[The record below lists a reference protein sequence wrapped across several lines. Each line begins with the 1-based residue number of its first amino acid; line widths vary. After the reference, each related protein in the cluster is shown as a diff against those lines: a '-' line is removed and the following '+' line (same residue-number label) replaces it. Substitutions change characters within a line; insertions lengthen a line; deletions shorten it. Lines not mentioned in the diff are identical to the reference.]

1 MELRLGRRSW
11 LDLIWRWWWMLL
23 RWWKDLK
30 GFKRWGYWAGNSRSC
45 IGSCALRG
53 RKPTPSQHHSSND
66 RINVTSVTPN
76 TTDSSQG
83 TRSPTPLLKRGD
95 LRHRLT
101 RKLFDTPNADLTREV
116 QELKGVVT
124 TLQKKLEAVA
134 PTISTNQTHLD
145 PSDLRLRLTSRSG
158 YGRSH
163 KSETDPSYQ
172 SRHVARS
179 ESYLRREKS
188 IEDSTN
194 SPPAVSDKIRGR
206 RCAEQKHCPQGRVHG
221 PGRKVRPQG
230 RTSRKPTSGPCP
242 EEFTPPR
249 DDSGYPL
256 SKGIEKAKL
265 PPNFR
270 MPQCDLYDGSG
281 DPGEHVYQ
289 FQTNMLLLQV
299 SDAVMCRAFP
309 TTLRKAAHAW
319 FKSLRPRSIHSFAQ
333 LSDLFQKHFVSSRTR
348 RKNSASLLNVVQERN
363 ESLSR
368 YLGRFNAATLEIDNL
383 DESVKYTAFMRGLRP
398 TTKFAFAVNKSPPGN
413 MSDLLDKANKYIQAE
428 EYLETHKEHRG
439 DNGQGQEKRARE
451 DSPRSG
457 RGSKRSRRDERRPK
471 EMFDMKNLTPLNA
484 RPSQILH
491 EIKDKEILERPEKM
505 RSAPSQRDRNLW
517 CHYHNDHGHTT
528 DKCESLKRA
537 IEALIKRGHLRGY
550 VNRRNEKRETT
561 PLAGRDE
568 VRENAGVINTIS
580 GGIAAGGSSGQGR
593 KAYVREVLT
602 TMGPP
607 TKKQKKEPA
616 QTISFSDDDVG
627 DTRIPH
633 DDPLVVTLR
642 VGNFDVKRILVDNG
656 SSAEVLFYEA
666 FQRMNIPSDRL
677 RKIDT
682 PLYGFSNHP
691 VVCEGIIALPVTVGA
706 PPNQAKL
713 MLDFV
718 VVRVPSAYNAIL
730 GRTALN
736 QLRAVVSTYHMKMKF
751 PTENGVGEVKG
762 DQAVARQ
769 CYMASC
775 RNRANETLMIEDLR
789 DETKVERGKPAE
801 DLFDIELYPG
811 NQEKTVRVGTG
822 LSDDLKLKLV
832 DLLRNYSDIFAWT
845 ASDMPGIDPKAI
857 RKAKD
862 FEWTEECQKSF
873 EELKRYL
880 SSPPL
885 LTKPITGEDLFIYL
899 SISEVAVST
908 VLIREEEGKQRPVY
922 YISKVLQDV
931 ETRYPRIDKVALA
944 LVTSAR
950 KLRPYFQ
957 SHTIVVLTDQ
967 PLGKVLQNPDAS
979 GRLVNWSVELGEF
992 DIKYQPRTAIKA
1004 QALSDFV
1011 VECTIPEDPQQLIL
1025 SEVSDPWLL
1034 YVDDGVLY
1042 KKSFSLPYL
1051 KCLTP
1056 KEADYALQEVHE
1068 GICGQHL
1075 GGRNLAHKILRQGYF
1090 WPGMQRDAIKFT
1102 KRCDQCQKFAPLTHT
1117 PAAPLSI
1124 LTSPIPFAMWGMDIL
1139 GPFPM
1144 ATGQRRF
1151 VIVAI
1156 DYFTKWTEAEPLAT
1170 ITASKCEEFFW
1181 KNVVCRFGVPKILIT
1196 DNGKQFDNSN
1206 FRSFCEGLSICLRFT
1221 SVAHPQSNGQ
1231 TENMNRSILQGLK
1244 RKLDDAK
1251 GAWVDELPKVLW
1263 AYRTTPHSV
1272 TGETP
1277 FLLCFGTEALLP
1289 VEVGLPTV
1297 RVLQFSETE
1306 NEENLR
1312 GNLDLLDDVR
1322 AQALDR
1328 VISTKQ
1334 RVARFYNRRVRM
1346 RIFRVGDLVLRK
1358 LGVSN
1363 PKAAVGKLSPNWEGP
1378 YKISKVLR
1386 PGTYSLETLSGEAI
1400 PRTWNA
1406 DNLRRYYQ

>member
-1 MELRLGRRSW
+1 MKEQKLKTRGVGTNDLPQSPLKSSLAAYGGVRVPLDSRLVHPQQYPSRLRS
-11 LDLIWRWWWMLL
+11 
-23 RWWKDLK
+23 
-30 GFKRWGYWAGNSRSC
+30 NSTRHC
-45 IGSCALRG
+45 R
-53 RKPTPSQHHSSND
+53 D
-66 RINVTSVTPN
+66 SVTLLF
-76 TTDSSQG
+76 SSLSLGHG

-101 RKLFDTPNADLTREV
+101 RKLFDTPNANLTREV

-172 SRHVARS
+172 PRHVDRS

-194 SPPAVSDKIRGR
+194 SPPAASDKIRGR
-206 RCAEQKHCPQGRVHG
+206 RSTGQKHCPQGRVHP

-230 RTSRKPTSGPCP
+230 RTSRKPTSGTCP
-242 EEFTPPR
+242 EEYTPPR

-270 MPQCDLYDGSG
+270 MPQCDLYDGNG

-333 LSDLFQKHFVSSRTR
+333 LSDSFQKHFVSSRTR

-413 MSDLLDKANKYIQAE
+413 MSDLLEKANKYIQAE

-439 DNGQGQEKRARE
+439 DNEQGQEKRARE

-602 TMGPP
+602 TMGPS

-656 SSAEVLFYEA
+656 SSAKVLFYEA
-666 FQRMNIPSDRL
+666 FQRMNIPSDHL

-691 VVCEGIIALPVTVGA
+691 VACEGIIALPVTV
-706 PPNQAKL
+706 
-713 MLDFV
+713 
-718 VVRVPSAYNAIL
+718 VPL
-730 GRTALN
+730 RT
-736 QLRAVVSTYHMKMKF
+736 
-751 PTENGVGEVKG
+751 
-762 DQAVARQ
+762 
-769 CYMASC
+769 
-775 RNRANETLMIEDLR
+775 
-789 DETKVERGKPAE
+789 
-801 DLFDIELYPG
+801 
-811 NQEKTVRVGTG
+811 
-822 LSDDLKLKLV
+822 
-832 DLLRNYSDIFAWT
+832 
-845 ASDMPGIDPKAI
+845 
-857 RKAKD
+857 
-862 FEWTEECQKSF
+862 
-873 EELKRYL
+873 
-880 SSPPL
+880 
-885 LTKPITGEDLFIYL
+885 
-899 SISEVAVST
+899 
-908 VLIREEEGKQRPVY
+908 
-922 YISKVLQDV
+922 
-931 ETRYPRIDKVALA
+931 
-944 LVTSAR
+944 
-950 KLRPYFQ
+950 
-957 SHTIVVLTDQ
+957 
-967 PLGKVLQNPDAS
+967 
-979 GRLVNWSVELGEF
+979 
-992 DIKYQPRTAIKA
+992 
-1004 QALSDFV
+1004 
-1011 VECTIPEDPQQLIL
+1011 
-1025 SEVSDPWLL
+1025 
-1034 YVDDGVLY
+1034 
-1042 KKSFSLPYL
+1042 
-1051 KCLTP
+1051 
-1056 KEADYALQEVHE
+1056 
-1068 GICGQHL
+1068 
-1075 GGRNLAHKILRQGYF
+1075 
-1090 WPGMQRDAIKFT
+1090 
-1102 KRCDQCQKFAPLTHT
+1102 
-1117 PAAPLSI
+1117 
-1124 LTSPIPFAMWGMDIL
+1124 
-1139 GPFPM
+1139 
-1144 ATGQRRF
+1144 
-1151 VIVAI
+1151 
-1156 DYFTKWTEAEPLAT
+1156 
-1170 ITASKCEEFFW
+1170 
-1181 KNVVCRFGVPKILIT
+1181 
-1196 DNGKQFDNSN
+1196 
-1206 FRSFCEGLSICLRFT
+1206 
-1221 SVAHPQSNGQ
+1221 
-1231 TENMNRSILQGLK
+1231 
-1244 RKLDDAK
+1244 
-1251 GAWVDELPKVLW
+1251 
-1263 AYRTTPHSV
+1263 
-1272 TGETP
+1272 
-1277 FLLCFGTEALLP
+1277 
-1289 VEVGLPTV
+1289 
-1297 RVLQFSETE
+1297 
-1306 NEENLR
+1306 
-1312 GNLDLLDDVR
+1312 
-1322 AQALDR
+1322 
-1328 VISTKQ
+1328 
-1334 RVARFYNRRVRM
+1334 
-1346 RIFRVGDLVLRK
+1346 
-1358 LGVSN
+1358 
-1363 PKAAVGKLSPNWEGP
+1363 KLS
-1378 YKISKVLR
+1378 
-1386 PGTYSLETLSGEAI
+1386 
-1400 PRTWNA
+1400 
-1406 DNLRRYYQ
+1406 

>member
-1 MELRLGRRSW
+1 M
-11 LDLIWRWWWMLL
+11 
-23 RWWKDLK
+23 
-30 GFKRWGYWAGNSRSC
+30 
-45 IGSCALRG
+45 
-53 RKPTPSQHHSSND
+53 SS
-66 RINVTSVTPN
+66 
-76 TTDSSQG
+76 
-83 TRSPTPLLKRGD
+83 
-95 LRHRLT
+95 
-101 RKLFDTPNADLTREV
+101 
-116 QELKGVVT
+116 
-124 TLQKKLEAVA
+124 
-134 PTISTNQTHLD
+134 
-145 PSDLRLRLTSRSG
+145 

-172 SRHVARS
+172 PEHVAKS

-194 SPPAVSDKIRGR
+194 SPPAVSGKIRGR
-206 RCAEQKHCPQGRVHG
+206 RCAERKHCPQGRVHG
-221 PGRKVRPQG
+221 SGRKVRPHG

-333 LSDLFQKHFVSSRTR
+333 LSDLFQKHFVSIRTR

-368 YLGRFNAATLEIDNL
+368 YLGRFNTATLEIDNL

-413 MSDLLDKANKYIQAE
+413 MSGLLDKANQYIQAE

-439 DNGQGQEKRARE
+439 DNGQGQEKRAWE

-457 RGSKRSRRDERRPK
+457 RSSKRSRRDERRPK

-505 RSAPSQRDRNLW
+505 RLAPSQRDRNLW

-537 IEALIKRGHLRGY
+537 IEALIKQGHLRGY
-550 VNRRNEKRETT
+550 VNRINEKREAT
-561 PLAGRDE
+561 PLAGREE

-602 TMGPP
+602 TVGPL

-691 VVCEGIIALPVTVGA
+691 VVCEGIIALPMTVGA

-730 GRTALN
+730 GRTTLN

-775 RNRANETLMIEDLR
+775 RNRANETLVIEDLR

-801 DLFDIELYPG
+801 DLFDIQLYPG

-822 LSDDLKLKLV
+822 LSDDLKIKLV
-832 DLLRNYSDIFAWT
+832 ELLRSYSDIFAWT
-845 ASDMPGIDPKAI
+845 ASDMPRVDPEAI

-862 FEWTEECQKSF
+862 FEWSEECQKSF
-873 EELKRYL
+873 EEFKRYL

-885 LTKPITGEDLFIYL
+885 LTKPVTGEDLFLYL

-931 ETRYPRIDKVALA
+931 ETRYPRIDKVALV

-967 PLGKVLQNPDAS
+967 PLGRVLQNPDAS

-1011 VECTIPEDPQQLIL
+1011 VECTIPKDPQQLIL
-1025 SEVSDPWLL
+1025 SEDSDPWLL
-1034 YVDDGVLY
+1034 YVDGSSKVGNSGAGLILISPEKY
-1042 KKSFSLPYL
+1042 LRTTLGWKKSSAQNL
-1051 KCLTP
+1051 
-1056 KEADYALQEVHE
+1056 EARLLLARDAERRDKVHE
-1068 GICGQHL
+1068 
-1075 GGRNLAHKILRQGYF
+1075 
-1090 WPGMQRDAIKFT
+1090 
-1102 KRCDQCQKFAPLTHT
+1102 
-1117 PAAPLSI
+1117 
-1124 LTSPIPFAMWGMDIL
+1124 
-1139 GPFPM
+1139 
-1144 ATGQRRF
+1144 
-1151 VIVAI
+1151 
-1156 DYFTKWTEAEPLAT
+1156 
-1170 ITASKCEEFFW
+1170 
-1181 KNVVCRFGVPKILIT
+1181 
-1196 DNGKQFDNSN
+1196 
-1206 FRSFCEGLSICLRFT
+1206 
-1221 SVAHPQSNGQ
+1221 
-1231 TENMNRSILQGLK
+1231 
-1244 RKLDDAK
+1244 
-1251 GAWVDELPKVLW
+1251 KV
-1263 AYRTTPHSV
+1263 
-1272 TGETP
+1272 
-1277 FLLCFGTEALLP
+1277 
-1289 VEVGLPTV
+1289 
-1297 RVLQFSETE
+1297 
-1306 NEENLR
+1306 
-1312 GNLDLLDDVR
+1312 
-1322 AQALDR
+1322 
-1328 VISTKQ
+1328 
-1334 RVARFYNRRVRM
+1334 
-1346 RIFRVGDLVLRK
+1346 
-1358 LGVSN
+1358 
-1363 PKAAVGKLSPNWEGP
+1363 
-1378 YKISKVLR
+1378 
-1386 PGTYSLETLSGEAI
+1386 
-1400 PRTWNA
+1400 
-1406 DNLRRYYQ
+1406 

>member
-1 MELRLGRRSW
+1 MALNTVKLRESPITVTVAPAEEGVNRHHP
-11 LDLIWRWWWMLL
+11 
-23 RWWKDLK
+23 
-30 GFKRWGYWAGNSRSC
+30 N
-45 IGSCALRG
+45 
-53 RKPTPSQHHSSND
+53 HSSND

-145 PSDLRLRLTSRSG
+145 PSDLRLRLTSRSD

-172 SRHVARS
+172 PRHVARS

-265 PPNFR
+265 PPNFW

-439 DNGQGQEKRARE
+439 DNGQGQEKRAQE

-457 RGSKRSRRDERRPK
+457 RGSKRSRRDERSPK

-550 VNRRNEKRETT
+550 VNRINEKRETT

-580 GGIAAGGSSGQGR
+580 GGIAEGGSSGQGR

-602 TMGPP
+602 TMGLP

-691 VVCEGIIALPVTVGA
+691 VACEGIIALPVTVGA

-762 DQAVARQ
+762 DQVVARQ

-1011 VECTIPEDPQQLIL
+1011 VECTIPEDPRQLIL

-1117 PAAPLSI
+1117 PVAPLSI

-1144 ATGQRRF
+1144 ATGQRQF

-1156 DYFTKWTEAEPLAT
+1156 DYFTKWTEAESLAT

-1181 KNVVCRFGVPKILIT
+1181 KNVVCHFGVPKILIT

-1251 GAWVDELPKVLW
+1251 GAWVDELLKVLW

-1297 RVLQFSETE
+1297 RVLQFSEAE

-1346 RIFRVGDLVLRK
+1346 RIFRVGDLALRK

-1386 PGTYSLETLSGEAI
+1386 PGAYSLETLSGEAI

-1406 DNLRRYYQ
+1406 DNLRPYYQ

>member
-1 MELRLGRRSW
+1 
-11 LDLIWRWWWMLL
+11 
-23 RWWKDLK
+23 
-30 GFKRWGYWAGNSRSC
+30 
-45 IGSCALRG
+45 
-53 RKPTPSQHHSSND
+53 
-66 RINVTSVTPN
+66 
-76 TTDSSQG
+76 
-83 TRSPTPLLKRGD
+83 
-95 LRHRLT
+95 
-101 RKLFDTPNADLTREV
+101 
-116 QELKGVVT
+116 
-124 TLQKKLEAVA
+124 
-134 PTISTNQTHLD
+134 
-145 PSDLRLRLTSRSG
+145 
-158 YGRSH
+158 
-163 KSETDPSYQ
+163 
-172 SRHVARS
+172 
-179 ESYLRREKS
+179 
-188 IEDSTN
+188 
-194 SPPAVSDKIRGR
+194 
-206 RCAEQKHCPQGRVHG
+206 
-221 PGRKVRPQG
+221 
-230 RTSRKPTSGPCP
+230 
-242 EEFTPPR
+242 
-249 DDSGYPL
+249 
-256 SKGIEKAKL
+256 
-265 PPNFR
+265 

-333 LSDLFQKHFVSSRTR
+333 LSDSFQKHFVSSRTR

-413 MSDLLDKANKYIQAE
+413 MSDLLEKANKYIQAE

-439 DNGQGQEKRARE
+439 DNEQGQEKRARE

-602 TMGPP
+602 TMGPS
-607 TKKQKKEPA
+607 TKKQKNEPA

-642 VGNFDVKRILVDNG
+642 VGNFDVKRILIDNG

-691 VVCEGIIALPVTVGA
+691 VACEGIIALPVTVGA

-762 DQAVARQ
+762 DQVVARQ

-775 RNRANETLMIEDLR
+775 RNRANEALMIEDLR

-845 ASDMPGIDPKAI
+845 ASNMPGIDPKPPKTIKQVQELTGRVAALGRFMSKSAEKCLPFFKAI

-1034 YVDDGVLY
+1034 YVDGSSKAGNSGAGLILISPEKFKID
-1042 KKSFSLPYL
+1042 LPYL

-1056 KEADYALQEVHE
+1056 KEADYALQEVHD

-1102 KRCDQCQKFAPLTHT
+1102 KRCDPCQKFAPLTHT

-1156 DYFTKWTEAEPLAT
+1156 DYFTKWTEAESLAT

-1181 KNVVCRFGVPKILIT
+1181 KNVVCRFGIPKILIT

-1297 RVLQFSETE
+1297 RVLQFSEAE

-1386 PGTYSLETLSGEAI
+1386 PGAYSLETLSGEAI

-1406 DNLRRYYQ
+1406 DNLRPYYQ

>member
-1 MELRLGRRSW
+1 
-11 LDLIWRWWWMLL
+11 
-23 RWWKDLK
+23 
-30 GFKRWGYWAGNSRSC
+30 
-45 IGSCALRG
+45 
-53 RKPTPSQHHSSND
+53 
-66 RINVTSVTPN
+66 
-76 TTDSSQG
+76 
-83 TRSPTPLLKRGD
+83 
-95 LRHRLT
+95 
-101 RKLFDTPNADLTREV
+101 
-116 QELKGVVT
+116 
-124 TLQKKLEAVA
+124 
-134 PTISTNQTHLD
+134 
-145 PSDLRLRLTSRSG
+145 
-158 YGRSH
+158 
-163 KSETDPSYQ
+163 
-172 SRHVARS
+172 
-179 ESYLRREKS
+179 
-188 IEDSTN
+188 
-194 SPPAVSDKIRGR
+194 
-206 RCAEQKHCPQGRVHG
+206 
-221 PGRKVRPQG
+221 
-230 RTSRKPTSGPCP
+230 
-242 EEFTPPR
+242 
-249 DDSGYPL
+249 
-256 SKGIEKAKL
+256 
-265 PPNFR
+265 
-270 MPQCDLYDGSG
+270 
-281 DPGEHVYQ
+281 
-289 FQTNMLLLQV
+289 
-299 SDAVMCRAFP
+299 
-309 TTLRKAAHAW
+309 
-319 FKSLRPRSIHSFAQ
+319 
-333 LSDLFQKHFVSSRTR
+333 
-348 RKNSASLLNVVQERN
+348 
-363 ESLSR
+363 
-368 YLGRFNAATLEIDNL
+368 
-383 DESVKYTAFMRGLRP
+383 MRGLRP

-413 MSDLLDKANKYIQAE
+413 MSGLLDKANKYIQAE

-491 EIKDKEILERPEKM
+491 EINDKEILERPEKM

-550 VNRRNEKRETT
+550 VNRRNKKREAT
-561 PLAGRDE
+561 PLAGREE

-580 GGIAAGGSSGQGR
+580 GGIAAGSSSGQGR

-602 TMGPP
+602 TMGPS

-616 QTISFSDDDVG
+616 QTISLSDDDVG

-691 VVCEGIIALPVTVGA
+691 VVCEGIIALPVTVGV

-718 VVRVPSAYNAIL
+718 VVHVPSAYNAIL
-730 GRTALN
+730 GRTTLN

-811 NQEKTVRVGTG
+811 NQEKTVRVGKG

-832 DLLRNYSDIFAWT
+832 DLLRSYSDIFAWT
-845 ASDMPGIDPKAI
+845 ASDMPGINPEELTGRVAALGRFMSKSAEKCLPFFKAI

-873 EELKRYL
+873 QELKRYL

-885 LTKPITGEDLFIYL
+885 LTKPVTGEDLFLYL
-899 SISEVAVST
+899 SISE
-908 VLIREEEGKQRPVY
+908 
-922 YISKVLQDV
+922 VLQDV

-992 DIKYQPRTAIKA
+992 DIKYQPRAAIKA

-1011 VECTIPEDPQQLIL
+1011 VECTIPEDPHQLIL

-1034 YVDDGVLY
+1034 YVDGSS
-1042 KKSFSLPYL
+1042 K
-1051 KCLTP
+1051 
-1056 KEADYALQEVHE
+1056 
-1068 GICGQHL
+1068 L
-1075 GGRNLAHKILRQGYF
+1075 GNSGAGL
-1090 WPGMQRDAIKFT
+1090 
-1102 KRCDQCQKFAPLTHT
+1102 
-1117 PAAPLSI
+1117 
-1124 LTSPIPFAMWGMDIL
+1124 
-1139 GPFPM
+1139 
-1144 ATGQRRF
+1144 
-1151 VIVAI
+1151 
-1156 DYFTKWTEAEPLAT
+1156 
-1170 ITASKCEEFFW
+1170 
-1181 KNVVCRFGVPKILIT
+1181 ILISPEKFKIERFMKVFV
-1196 DNGKQFDNSN
+1196 DN
-1206 FRSFCEGLSICLRFT
+1206 T
-1221 SVAHPQSNGQ
+1221 
-1231 TENMNRSILQGLK
+1231 
-1244 RKLDDAK
+1244 
-1251 GAWVDELPKVLW
+1251 WV
-1263 AYRTTPHSV
+1263 
-1272 TGETP
+1272 
-1277 FLLCFGTEALLP
+1277 
-1289 VEVGLPTV
+1289 
-1297 RVLQFSETE
+1297 
-1306 NEENLR
+1306 EE
-1312 GNLDLLDDVR
+1312 
-1322 AQALDR
+1322 
-1328 VISTKQ
+1328 I
-1334 RVARFYNRRVRM
+1334 
-1346 RIFRVGDLVLRK
+1346 
-1358 LGVSN
+1358 
-1363 PKAAVGKLSPNWEGP
+1363 
-1378 YKISKVLR
+1378 
-1386 PGTYSLETLSGEAI
+1386 
-1400 PRTWNA
+1400 
-1406 DNLRRYYQ
+1406 

>member
-1 MELRLGRRSW
+1 
-11 LDLIWRWWWMLL
+11 ML
-23 RWWKDLK
+23 
-30 GFKRWGYWAGNSRSC
+30 N
-45 IGSCALRG
+45 
-53 RKPTPSQHHSSND
+53 
-66 RINVTSVTPN
+66 
-76 TTDSSQG
+76 
-83 TRSPTPLLKRGD
+83 
-95 LRHRLT
+95 
-101 RKLFDTPNADLTREV
+101 
-116 QELKGVVT
+116 
-124 TLQKKLEAVA
+124 
-134 PTISTNQTHLD
+134 
-145 PSDLRLRLTSRSG
+145 
-158 YGRSH
+158 
-163 KSETDPSYQ
+163 
-172 SRHVARS
+172 
-179 ESYLRREKS
+179 
-188 IEDSTN
+188 
-194 SPPAVSDKIRGR
+194 
-206 RCAEQKHCPQGRVHG
+206 
-221 PGRKVRPQG
+221 
-230 RTSRKPTSGPCP
+230 
-242 EEFTPPR
+242 
-249 DDSGYPL
+249 
-256 SKGIEKAKL
+256 
-265 PPNFR
+265 
-270 MPQCDLYDGSG
+270 
-281 DPGEHVYQ
+281 
-289 FQTNMLLLQV
+289 
-299 SDAVMCRAFP
+299 
-309 TTLRKAAHAW
+309 
-319 FKSLRPRSIHSFAQ
+319 
-333 LSDLFQKHFVSSRTR
+333 
-348 RKNSASLLNVVQERN
+348 
-363 ESLSR
+363 
-368 YLGRFNAATLEIDNL
+368 
-383 DESVKYTAFMRGLRP
+383 
-398 TTKFAFAVNKSPPGN
+398 
-413 MSDLLDKANKYIQAE
+413 
-428 EYLETHKEHRG
+428 
-439 DNGQGQEKRARE
+439 
-451 DSPRSG
+451 
-457 RGSKRSRRDERRPK
+457 
-471 EMFDMKNLTPLNA
+471 MKNLTPLNA

-528 DKCESLKRA
+528 DKCESLKRT
-537 IEALIKRGHLRGY
+537 IEALIKWGHLRG
-550 VNRRNEKRETT
+550 NEKREAT
-561 PLAGRDE
+561 PLAGREE

-602 TMGPP
+602 TVGPL
-607 TKKQKKEPA
+607 TKKQRKEPA
-616 QTISFSDDDVG
+616 PTISFSDDDVG
-627 DTRIPH
+627 DTRTPH

-706 PPNQAKL
+706 PLNQAKL

-730 GRTALN
+730 GQTTLN

-789 DETKVERGKPAE
+789 DETKVKRGKPAE

-822 LSDDLKLKLV
+822 LSDYLKLKLV
-832 DLLRNYSDIFAWT
+832 DLLRSCSDIFAWT
-845 ASDMPGIDPKAI
+845 ATDMPGIDPEAI

-862 FEWTEECQKSF
+862 FKWTEECQKSF
-873 EELKRYL
+873 KELKRYL

-885 LTKPITGEDLFIYL
+885 LTKPVTGEDLFLYL

-931 ETRYPRIDKVALA
+931 ETRYPRIDEVALA
-944 LVTSAR
+944 LVTLAR

-1004 QALSDFV
+1004 QALLDFV

-1034 YVDDGVLY
+1034 YVDGSSKVGNSGAGLILISPEKFKID
-1042 KKSFSLPYL
+1042 LPYL

-1075 GGRNLAHKILRQGYF
+1075 GGRNLAHKILRQGYY

-1151 VIVAI
+1151 VIVTI

-1181 KNVVCRFGVPKILIT
+1181 KNIVCRFGVPKILIT

-1206 FRSFCEGLSICLRFT
+1206 FRSFCEGLSINLRFT

-1277 FLLCFGTEALLP
+1277 FLLCFGIEALLP
-1289 VEVGLPTV
+1289 IEVGLPTV
-1297 RVLQFSETE
+1297 RVL
-1306 NEENLR
+1306 
-1312 GNLDLLDDVR
+1312 
-1322 AQALDR
+1322 
-1328 VISTKQ
+1328 
-1334 RVARFYNRRVRM
+1334 
-1346 RIFRVGDLVLRK
+1346 
-1358 LGVSN
+1358 
-1363 PKAAVGKLSPNWEGP
+1363 
-1378 YKISKVLR
+1378 
-1386 PGTYSLETLSGEAI
+1386 
-1400 PRTWNA
+1400 
-1406 DNLRRYYQ
+1406 

>member
-1 MELRLGRRSW
+1 
-11 LDLIWRWWWMLL
+11 
-23 RWWKDLK
+23 
-30 GFKRWGYWAGNSRSC
+30 
-45 IGSCALRG
+45 
-53 RKPTPSQHHSSND
+53 
-66 RINVTSVTPN
+66 
-76 TTDSSQG
+76 
-83 TRSPTPLLKRGD
+83 
-95 LRHRLT
+95 
-101 RKLFDTPNADLTREV
+101 
-116 QELKGVVT
+116 
-124 TLQKKLEAVA
+124 
-134 PTISTNQTHLD
+134 
-145 PSDLRLRLTSRSG
+145 
-158 YGRSH
+158 
-163 KSETDPSYQ
+163 
-172 SRHVARS
+172 
-179 ESYLRREKS
+179 
-188 IEDSTN
+188 
-194 SPPAVSDKIRGR
+194 
-206 RCAEQKHCPQGRVHG
+206 
-221 PGRKVRPQG
+221 
-230 RTSRKPTSGPCP
+230 
-242 EEFTPPR
+242 
-249 DDSGYPL
+249 
-256 SKGIEKAKL
+256 
-265 PPNFR
+265 

-413 MSDLLDKANKYIQAE
+413 MSGLLDKANKYIQAK

-439 DNGQGQEKRARE
+439 NNGQGQEKRARE

-457 RGSKRSRRDERRPK
+457 RGSKRSRRDERRLK

-550 VNRRNEKRETT
+550 VNRRNEKREAT
-561 PLAGRDE
+561 PLAGREE

-602 TMGPP
+602 TMGPS

-682 PLYGFSNHP
+682 LLYGFSNHP

-736 QLRAVVSTYHMKMKF
+736 QLRVVVSTYHMKMKF

-811 NQEKTVRVGTG
+811 NQEKTVRVGKG

-832 DLLRNYSDIFAWT
+832 DLLRSYSDIFAWT
-845 ASDMPGIDPKAI
+845 ASDMPGIDP
-857 RKAKD
+857 
-862 FEWTEECQKSF
+862 
-873 EELKRYL
+873 
-880 SSPPL
+880 
-885 LTKPITGEDLFIYL
+885 
-899 SISEVAVST
+899 EVAVST

-944 LVTSAR
+944 LVKSAR

-992 DIKYQPRTAIKA
+992 DIKYRPRAAIKA

-1034 YVDDGVLY
+1034 YVDGSSKLGNSGAGLILISPEKFKIEY
-1042 KKSFSLPYL
+1042 LWTTLGWKKASAQNL
-1051 KCLTP
+1051 
-1056 KEADYALQEVHE
+1056 EARLLLARDAERRDKVHE
-1068 GICGQHL
+1068 
-1075 GGRNLAHKILRQGYF
+1075 
-1090 WPGMQRDAIKFT
+1090 
-1102 KRCDQCQKFAPLTHT
+1102 
-1117 PAAPLSI
+1117 
-1124 LTSPIPFAMWGMDIL
+1124 
-1139 GPFPM
+1139 
-1144 ATGQRRF
+1144 
-1151 VIVAI
+1151 
-1156 DYFTKWTEAEPLAT
+1156 
-1170 ITASKCEEFFW
+1170 
-1181 KNVVCRFGVPKILIT
+1181 KILIT
-1196 DNGKQFDNSN
+1196 DNGKRFDNSN

-1251 GAWVDELPKVLW
+1251 GAWVDEPPKVLW
-1263 AYRTTPHSV
+1263 AYRITPHSV

-1297 RVLQFSETE
+1297 RVLQFSEAE

-1328 VISTKQ
+1328 VISTK

-1346 RIFRVGDLVLRK
+1346 RIFKVGDLVLRK

-1363 PKAAVGKLSPNWEGP
+1363 PKATVGKLSPNWEGP

-1386 PGTYSLETLSGEAI
+1386 PGAYSLETLSGEAI

>member
-1 MELRLGRRSW
+1 MEAKAVVKECTRV
-11 LDLIWRWWWMLL
+11 
-23 RWWKDLK
+23 
-30 GFKRWGYWAGNSRSC
+30 
-45 IGSCALRG
+45 
-53 RKPTPSQHHSSND
+53 
-66 RINVTSVTPN
+66 VTS
-76 TTDSSQG
+76 
-83 TRSPTPLLKRGD
+83 KRKKTGI
-95 LRHRLT
+95 
-101 RKLFDTPNADLTREV
+101 PMAYSDLTREV
-116 QELKGVVT
+116 HELKGVVT

-145 PSDLRLRLTSRSG
+145 PSDLRLRLTSRSS

-172 SRHVARS
+172 PEHVAKS

-194 SPPAVSDKIRGR
+194 SPPAVSGKIRGR
-206 RCAEQKHCPQGRVHG
+206 RCAERKHCPQGRVHG
-221 PGRKVRPQG
+221 SRRKVCPQG

-242 EEFTPPR
+242 EKFTPPR

-270 MPQCDLYDGSG
+270 MPECNLYDGSG
-281 DPGEHVYQ
+281 DPEEHVYQ

-309 TTLRKAAHAW
+309 TTLRKATHAW

-333 LSDLFQKHFVSSRTR
+333 LFDLFQKHFVSSRTR

-413 MSDLLDKANKYIQAE
+413 MSGLLDKANKYIQAE

-451 DSPRSG
+451 DSPKSG
-457 RGSKRSRRDERRPK
+457 RSSKRSRRDERRPK

-537 IEALIKRGHLRGY
+537 IEALIKRRHLRGY
-550 VNRRNEKRETT
+550 VNRRNEKREAT
-561 PLAGRDE
+561 PLAGREE
-568 VRENAGVINTIS
+568 VQENAGVINTIS
-580 GGIAAGGSSGQGR
+580 GRIAAGGSSGQGR

-602 TMGPP
+602 TVGPL

-730 GRTALN
+730 GRTTLN

-775 RNRANETLMIEDLR
+775 RNRANETLVIEDLR

-801 DLFDIELYPG
+801 DLFDIQLYPG

-822 LSDDLKLKLV
+822 LSDDLKIKLV
-832 DLLRNYSDIFAWT
+832 DLLRSYSDIFAWT
-845 ASDMPGIDPKAI
+845 ASDMPGINPEAI

-873 EELKRYL
+873 EELKHYL

-885 LTKPITGEDLFIYL
+885 LTKPVTGEDLFLYL

-1034 YVDDGVLY
+1034 YVDGSSKVGNSGAGLILISPEKFKIEY
-1042 KKSFSLPYL
+1042 LRTTLGWKKSSAQNL
-1051 KCLTP
+1051 
-1056 KEADYALQEVHE
+1056 EARLLLARDAERSDKVHE
-1068 GICGQHL
+1068 
-1075 GGRNLAHKILRQGYF
+1075 
-1090 WPGMQRDAIKFT
+1090 
-1102 KRCDQCQKFAPLTHT
+1102 
-1117 PAAPLSI
+1117 
-1124 LTSPIPFAMWGMDIL
+1124 
-1139 GPFPM
+1139 
-1144 ATGQRRF
+1144 
-1151 VIVAI
+1151 
-1156 DYFTKWTEAEPLAT
+1156 
-1170 ITASKCEEFFW
+1170 
-1181 KNVVCRFGVPKILIT
+1181 
-1196 DNGKQFDNSN
+1196 
-1206 FRSFCEGLSICLRFT
+1206 
-1221 SVAHPQSNGQ
+1221 
-1231 TENMNRSILQGLK
+1231 
-1244 RKLDDAK
+1244 
-1251 GAWVDELPKVLW
+1251 KV
-1263 AYRTTPHSV
+1263 
-1272 TGETP
+1272 
-1277 FLLCFGTEALLP
+1277 
-1289 VEVGLPTV
+1289 
-1297 RVLQFSETE
+1297 
-1306 NEENLR
+1306 
-1312 GNLDLLDDVR
+1312 
-1322 AQALDR
+1322 
-1328 VISTKQ
+1328 
-1334 RVARFYNRRVRM
+1334 
-1346 RIFRVGDLVLRK
+1346 
-1358 LGVSN
+1358 
-1363 PKAAVGKLSPNWEGP
+1363 
-1378 YKISKVLR
+1378 
-1386 PGTYSLETLSGEAI
+1386 
-1400 PRTWNA
+1400 
-1406 DNLRRYYQ
+1406 